1 MPDHSMPARPM
12 PARPM
17 PGHTVLDRLWDLIRR
32 RPWLSLAVL
41 TALQTAFTLQS
52 RALWFSDEV
61 RYADAYAGLLRGRW
75 LVLS

>member
-1 MPDHSMPARPM
+1 
-12 PARPM
+12 M